1 MRVRPPPR
9 DAAPMLRLLPALAA
23 LIIVPAAASAAPAAA
38 KPFAGTT
45 AAGTPITLDVTG
57 KRAAVKS
64 SVAMA
69 CVKTGG
75 SSGTKAGIELF
86 QPTGAFALTG
96 TDQKLSQQ
104 NPSAVLG
111 GRTVTINYHV
121 EATRKGRSISGKL
134 SMNYSTSDYDVFTM
148 SNTITVCDGS
158 TTFTARRR

>member
-1 MRVRPPPR
+1 MR
-9 DAAPMLRLLPALAA
+9 RLLPALAA
-23 LIIVPAAASAAPAAA
+23 LTIVPAAAPAAA
-38 KPFAGTT
+38 APTSPAPARAFAGKT

-57 KRAAVKS
+57 KRAAVRS

-69 CVKTGG
+69 CIKTGG

-121 EATRKGRSISGKL
+121 EAVRKDRAISGRL

-158 TTFTARRR
+158 AAFTARRR